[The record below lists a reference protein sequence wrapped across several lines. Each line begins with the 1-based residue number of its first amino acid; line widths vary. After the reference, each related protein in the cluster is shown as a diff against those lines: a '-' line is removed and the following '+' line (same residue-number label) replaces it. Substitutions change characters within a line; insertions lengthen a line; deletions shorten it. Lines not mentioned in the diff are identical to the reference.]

1 MAYTIYN
8 TDGSVLV
15 TLGEGKSNQ
24 VSTSLT
30 LIGKNYPNYGEIFNN
45 NLVKLLGNFANV
57 NEPSSPLTGQ
67 IWYDTAEGRLKV
79 YDLNGVFRPIT
90 NALSSVA
97 LPVEIANNDFW
108 FDSFNQQLF
117 FTPDANNLYLIGPA
131 NSIKLGRNGWISTNV
146 ADTNGNIRTITE
158 LYSGGKHLGILS
170 TSSFTMAIST
180 SGMTVLQTGLN
191 LNQTIS
197 GIRFIGTATSADTVQ
212 GINVSQLVKNTG
224 TAAQTIVGSLTVKD
238 DTGFLVSNSVSQT
251 LGIRINPA
259 TSGSLA
265 GLATIIYNSAN
276 KNLSIDITN
285 STIGSTSSIYVNA
298 TNRYVGIWNRTPAHP
313 VDING
318 NVFIRGNLTVN
329 GTQTILTSTTLRVYD
344 TNIEIGYPVGVADD
358 VLANGGGI
366 TLYGTTNKTITWI
379 NNNTGWNFNTNTNIT
394 TASTYMIGG
403 LSVITSSTLG
413 TTIATAPGL
422 TKIGVLSQLTVTNV
436 YITGNTISAIG
447 TNQTLYLTGSGTG
460 TIDASGDRITNV
472 STATLRLDA
481 ANKGYVDDSLYLVSS
496 KNFNLSLDVTNFV
509 SVHGS
514 VDIGV
519 KYYLDRIFPILNDG
533 TNGTTSTDTAY
544 NLPDGIRSKVLCSTV
559 TVPTTTATVNVSY
572 ATVTVDKNGS
582 LSSTLVVSGLGGSV
596 IGSLPAQ
603 TYTPTTSY
611 TIQTWRTTLG
621 VWTKSAY

>member
-8 TDGSVLV
+8 SDGSVLV
-15 TLGEGKSNQ
+15 TLGEGKADQ

-30 LIGKNYPNYGEIFNN
+30 LIGKNYPNYGETFNN
-45 NLVKLLGNFANV
+45 NLIKLLENFANV
-57 NEPSSPLTGQ
+57 NEPNSPRTGQ
-67 IWYDTAEGRLKV
+67 IWYDTAEGRIKV

-90 NALSSVA
+90 NALSSDV
-97 LPVEIANNDFW
+97 LPVGLANNDFW
-108 FDSFNQQLF
+108 FDTRNQQMF
-117 FTPDANNLYLIGPA
+117 FTPDANNLYLIGPTD
-131 NSIKLGRNGWISTNV
+131 SKLLGRNGWVSRSV
-146 ADTNGNIRTITE
+146 PDTNGIFRIITE
-158 LYSGGKHLGILS
+158 LYSGGRHVGILS

-180 SGMTVLQTGLN
+180 SGMTILQAGLN

-197 GIRFIGTATSADTVQ
+197 GIRFVGTATSADSVQ
-212 GINVSQLVKNTG
+212 GITVSQLVKNTG
-224 TAAQTIVGSLTVKD
+224 TAFQTIVGSLTVQD
-238 DTGFLVSNSVSQT
+238 NNGLVVSNSSLQNIGLRVNPSTQVGT
-251 LGIRINPA
+251 L
-259 TSGSLA
+259 
-265 GLATIIYNSAN
+265 IYNTAD
-276 KNLSIDITN
+276 KNLSIEITN

-298 TNRYVGIWNRTPAHP
+298 ASRYLGIWNKSPAYP

-329 GTQTILTSTTLRVYD
+329 GSQTILTSTTLRIYD
-344 TNIEIGYPVGVADD
+344 PNIEIGYPVGVADD

-379 NNNTGWNFNTNTNIT
+379 NNKTGWNFNTNTNIT

-422 TKIGVLSQLTVTNV
+422 TKVGVLSQLTVTNV
-436 YITGNTISAIG
+436 YITGNTIATVG
-447 TNQTLYLTGSGTG
+447 TNQTLYLSASGTG
-460 TIDASGDRITNV
+460 TIDASGERITNV
-472 STATLRLDA
+472 STATTRLDA

-519 KYYLDRIFPILNDG
+519 KYYLDRIFPISNDG

-544 NLPDGIRSKVLCSTV
+544 NLPDGIRAKVLCSTV

-582 LSSTLVVSGLGGSV
+582 LSSTLVVSGLAGAV
-596 IGSLPAQ
+596 TGSLPAQ
-603 TYTPTTSY
+603 TYTPVTGY

-621 VWTKSAY
+621 TWVKSAY

>member
-15 TLGEGKSNQ
+15 TLGEGKADS
-24 VSTSLT
+24 VSTGLT
-30 LIGKNYPNYGEIFNN
+30 LIGKNYPNYGETFNN
-45 NLVKLLGNFANV
+45 NLIKLLGNFANV
-57 NEPSSPLTGQ
+57 NEPNSPITGQ
-67 IWYDTAEGRLKV
+67 VWYDTAEGRIKV

-90 NALSSVA
+90 NALSSDV
-97 LPVEIANNDFW
+97 LPVELANNDFW
-108 FDSFNQQLF
+108 FDTRNQQLF
-117 FTPDANNLYLIGPA
+117 FTPDANNLYLIGPT
-131 NSIKLGRNGWISTNV
+131 NSILLGRNGWISRSV
-146 ADTNGNIRTITE
+146 IDTIGNSRNITE
-158 LYSGGKHLGILS
+158 LYSNGRHVGILS
-170 TSSFTMAIST
+170 TTSFTMSIST
-180 SGMTVLQTGLN
+180 SGMTVLQAGLN

-197 GIRFIGTATSADTVQ
+197 GIRFVGTATSADSVQ
-212 GINVSQLVKNTG
+212 GIAVSQLVKNTG
-224 TAAQTIVGSLTVKD
+224 TAFQTIFGSITVQD
-238 DTGFLVSNSVSQT
+238 DTGLIVSNSSLQNMSLRVNPTTQVGT
-251 LGIRINPA
+251 L
-259 TSGSLA
+259 S
-265 GLATIIYNSAN
+265 YNTAN
-276 KNLSIDITN
+276 KNLSIEITN
-285 STIGSTSSIYVNA
+285 STVGSTSSIYVNA
-298 TNRYVGIWNRTPAHP
+298 TNRYLGIWNKSPAYP

-379 NNNTGWNFNTNTNIT
+379 NNRTGWNFNTNTNIT

-422 TKIGVLSQLTVTNV
+422 TKVGVLSQLTVTNV

-472 STATLRLDA
+472 STATTRLDA

-582 LSSTLVVSGLGGSV
+582 ASSTLVVSGLGGA
-596 IGSLPAQ
+596 ITGSLPAQ

-621 VWTKSAY
+621 TWVKSAY

>member
-15 TLGEGKSNQ
+15 TLGEGKADQ

-45 NLVKLLGNFANV
+45 NLIKLLGNFASI
-57 NEPSSPLTGQ
+57 NEPSSPITGQ
-67 IWYDTAEGRLKV
+67 LWYDSASGRINV

-90 NALSSVA
+90 NALSADV
-97 LPVEIANNDFW
+97 LPVELADNDFW
-108 FDSFNQQLF
+108 FDTRNQQLF
-117 FTPDANNLYLIGPA
+117 FTPDANNLYLIGPTD
-131 NSIKLGRNGWISTNV
+131 SISLGRNGWKSTTVLDSQGNSKIIS
-146 ADTNGNIRTITE
+146 E
-158 LYSGGKHLGILS
+158 LYSGGTHVGIFS

-180 SGMTVLQTGLN
+180 AGMTVLQAGLN

-197 GIRFIGTATSADTVQ
+197 GVRFVGTATSAESVQ
-212 GINVSQLVKNTG
+212 GITVSQLVKNSAVSQVITG
-224 TAAQTIVGSLTVKD
+224 TVTIKDNNGLIISNVSGQNVGLRVNPTTQV
-238 DTGFLVSNSVSQT
+238 GT
-251 LGIRINPA
+251 L
-259 TSGSLA
+259 
-265 GLATIIYNSAN
+265 IYNTPN
-276 KNLSIDITN
+276 QNLSIEITN

-298 TNRYVGIWNRTPAHP
+298 ASRYLGIWNKSPAYP
-313 VDING
+313 LDING
-318 NVFIRGNLTVN
+318 NVYIRGNLTVI
-329 GTQTILTSTTLRVYD
+329 GTQTIFTSTTLRIYD
-344 TNIEIGYPVGVADD
+344 NNIDIGYPVGVADD
-358 VLANGGGI
+358 AFASGGGI
-366 TLYGTTNKTITWI
+366 TLYGTTNKTITWRQT
-379 NNNTGWNFNTNTNIT
+379 TGWNFNTNTNIT

-436 YITGNTISAIG
+436 YVTGNTISTIG
-447 TNQTLYLTGSGTG
+447 TNQTLYLSASGTG
-460 TIDASGDRITNV
+460 TIDASDKKITNV
-472 STATLRLDA
+472 STATARLDA

-519 KYYLDRIFPILNDG
+519 KYYLDRIFPIVNDG

-544 NLPDGIRSKVLCSTV
+544 NLPDGIRSKVLCSSV
-559 TVPTTTATVNVSY
+559 TVPTTTATVSISY

-582 LSSTLVVSGLGGSV
+582 LNSTLVVSGLGGAV
-596 IGSLPAQ
+596 AGSLPAQ
-603 TYTPTTSY
+603 TYTPVTSY
-611 TIQTWRTTLG
+611 SIQTWRTQLG
-621 VWTKSAY
+621 IWTKTTY